1 MCVNFNLSMTRMKE
15 NVLLAVIL
23 ASFVV
28 IPFLPWQVLMLTD
41 FIVVRIAL
49 LVLFLIAINISPQV
63 GMLSLASI
71 SFLFI
76 ERNKRK
82 VKHLQSVMQQSTSDS
97 PAIRSIQTPETAP
110 VQPTFDTPTQKN
122 VSFAPQEDSGDNSF
136 NPVAR
141 TMNQKI
147 VLPTESSDG
156 SKFAI
161 KQAFGWVNTDL
172 VQQ

>member
-1 MCVNFNLSMTRMKE
+1 MRVNFNLRMTRMKE
-15 NVLLAVIL
+15 NVLLVVIL
-23 ASFVV
+23 ASFVL
-28 IPFLPWQVLMLTD
+28 IPFLPWQMLMLTD
-41 FIVVRIAL
+41 FIIVRISL

-82 VKHLQSVMQQSTSDS
+82 VTHLKTVMQQSTPDS
-97 PAIRSIQTPETAP
+97 PAIQSIETPETAP
-110 VQPTFDTPTQKN
+110 VQPTFDTPTQTSVN
-122 VSFAPQEDSGDNSF
+122 FAPQQDSGDNSF
-136 NPVAR
+136 NPVAS

-172 VQQ
+172 IQQ